1 VCLRKKVLHPNRRT
15 LLFYYLPGF
24 ILAASGLLIYSFLQ
38 TKSNYWYLHS
48 IWHMCMASS
57 ILFFLP
63 KRDKKGIKPHF
74 DIDTNTGENLKGI
87 YCLMLYIYESK
98 NML

>member
-1 VCLRKKVLHPNRRT
+1 
-15 LLFYYLPGF
+15 
-24 ILAASGLLIYSFLQ
+24 
-38 TKSNYWYLHS
+38 
-48 IWHMCMASS
+48 MASS

-87 YCLMLYIYESK
+87 NFFIITFTNLFFCLYEKYVVNYKYKIYK
-98 NML
+98 HYFL